1 MVMIK
6 AYPSLG
12 KNFGVEVLACV
23 IFRHTLDAKLDEQVL
38 RLARHMTGDETI
50 KINQLILAMQFCGN
64 IIENGKASFLRKHKI
79 TFNKLNYRVKEANG
93 INSERANAVEK
104 FQKKVHRKTVHIHKP
119 HGTQAADWQ
128 KFKAE
133 ASVTRL
139 GSMRPGLYG

>member
-79 TFNKLNYRVKEANG
+79 TFNKLNYRVKEARCHVVCECERFFGELSFG
-93 INSERANAVEK
+93 I
-104 FQKKVHRKTVHIHKP
+104 FQLR
-119 HGTQAADWQ
+119 
-128 KFKAE
+128 
-133 ASVTRL
+133 
-139 GSMRPGLYG
+139 